1 LGISMEE
8 PRVAMKY
15 LGIHFICI
23 RRQLHLHGVKSI
35 NRVSKKTLYI
45 ELDSK
50 KREHHMGQKETN
62 KRRDKKM
69 TTTS

>member
-1 LGISMEE
+1 MGISMEE
-8 PRVAMKY
+8 LRVAMKY
-15 LGIHFICI
+15 LGRHFIHI
-23 RRQLHLHGVKSI
+23 QRHLNLHGVKIIKKVI
-35 NRVSKKTLYI
+35 NKTLYI